1 MIANALLTFM
11 CCVDWLLDPKDSE
24 LRSIVQIPTAI
35 RRLDFTLVRH
45 FHQLRGYLFGGN
57 PEGIERGNFP

>member
-1 MIANALLTFM
+1 MIANALRTFM

-24 LRSIVQIPTAI
+24 LHSIVQIPTAI
-35 RRLDFTLVRH
+35 RRLDSTLVRH

-57 PEGIERGNFP
+57 PAGIERGNFP